1 MISLLLQFS
10 ATQEFAAETKYTIDK
25 AVLRMLRLFTTNPV
39 RHFRLKVGR
48 GFYKLVNH
56 YNTDNILIPYTTH
69 NTTRQSRFNQ
79 IKSAY
84 QDLQA
89 AMAED
94 DDPELEALEEAQAM
108 AGRHGRATTM
118 QQINANESV
127 PVPVNGDFSVTSCA
141 SACRH

>member
-1 MISLLLQFS
+1 
-10 ATQEFAAETKYTIDK
+10 
-25 AVLRMLRLFTTNPV
+25 MLRLFTTNSV

-56 YNTDNILIPYTTH
+56 YNTDSILTPHTIH

-94 DDPELEALEEAQAM
+94 DDPELEELAALEEAQAM

-127 PVPVNGDFSVTSCA
+127 PVPVNGGSSVTSCA
-141 SACRH
+141 SVCRH